1 MNEHITSVLSG
12 NESVALLLV
21 KPFDTTFGHYNSPPL
36 FSELT

>member
-1 MNEHITSVLSG
+1 VNEYVTPILSG

-36 FSELT
+36 SSELT